1 MLRTLY
7 DWPSRIVPSK
17 GIARIMSTVEEGR
30 LSRKSYEN
38 EVAIPGARVHL
49 SLEFGYRQRT
59 VDLEAIS
66 WLTSKLR
73 GNIFRVP
80 IPPSVQVARNADL
93 GLSDSAYRAGIPF
106 DGDVFFDEGVGFEFE
121 PTLETIGTALEGT
134 TSVVINETRWPGLLR
149 YGKWIGI
156 GFGAY
161 HIADLD
167 RSSST
172 VTVEIEPPLRRDVA
186 AGEFVSLRP
195 SLICQARDASSFA
208 SMFEPADLI
217 QPGSLVLTEVID
229 ERFL

>member
-7 DWPSRIVPSK
+7 DWPASLIPSK
-17 GIARIMSTVEEGR
+17 GIARFVSTVEEGR
-30 LSRKSYEN
+30 VSRRVFEN
-38 EVAIPGARVHL
+38 DAAIPGGRVQM
-49 SLEFGYRQRT
+49 SMEFAYWQRT
-59 VDLEAIS
+59 VDIEAVS

-93 GLSDSAYRAGIPF
+93 GLASTDYLAGIPF
-106 DGDVFFDEGVGFEFE
+106 DGDVFFDEGVGFDFE
-121 PTLETIGTALEGT
+121 PTLDTIGTALEGT
-134 TSVVINETRWPGLLR
+134 TSVVIDETRWPGLLR

-167 RSSST
+167 RSGST

>member
-7 DWPSRIVPSK
+7 DWPSSLIPLNSS
-17 GIARIMSTVEEGR
+17 ARFVTTLEEGR
-30 LSRKSYEN
+30 VSRNSFENDTAVPGGRVQLSM
-38 EVAIPGARVHL
+38 
-49 SLEFGYRQRT
+49 EFNYWHET
-59 VDLEAIS
+59 PDLEAIS
-66 WLTSKLR
+66 WLKSKLR
-73 GNIFRVP
+73 GNLFRVP
-80 IPPSVQVARNADL
+80 LGLTVQVARNRDL
-93 GLSDSAYRAGIPF
+93 GLSDWAYRAGIPF
-106 DGDVFFDEGVGFEFE
+106 DGDVFFDEGVGFAFE

-134 TSVVINETRWPGLLR
+134 TTIVIDETRWPGLLR

-167 RSSST
+167 RSGST

-217 QPGSLVLTEVID
+217 QPGSLVMTEVID